1 MFSTLDKIFRY
12 IEIFF
17 LFFPKTSFDNPCKL
31 SPMETICMKCQAL
44 FSGEDKKTI
53 IYHLLN
59 YSLKMG
65 NVKLI
70 STLNVK
76 INNNELIYLILVM
89 FV

>member
-1 MFSTLDKIFRY
+1 MFSTQDKIFRY

-17 LFFPKTSFDNPCKL
+17 LFFLKTSFDNPCKL
-31 SPMETICMKCQAL
+31 SPVETICMKCQAL

-53 IYHLLN
+53 SYHLLN

-65 NVKLI
+65 NVKLR
-70 STLNVK
+70 STLNLK